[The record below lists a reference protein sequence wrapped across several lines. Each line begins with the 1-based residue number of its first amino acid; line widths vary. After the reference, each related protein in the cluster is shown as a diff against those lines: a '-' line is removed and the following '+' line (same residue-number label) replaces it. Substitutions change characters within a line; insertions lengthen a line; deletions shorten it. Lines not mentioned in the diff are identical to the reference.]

1 VSRYQDSRREHV
13 HRVALW
19 QPTWHFADIFSAL
32 QFPLPLAARL
42 SYNLRFPVLWS
53 ERLSVSTANSQRY
66 SLALI
71 TDDSNLFSEF
81 RRHLAGQ
88 FQVSLCSAEAEI
100 KAALEA
106 AEQHAIV
113 FDLDCVGDGPADGL
127 EVLTTMHEI
136 RDDVVYVVFT
146 RSTQRTLLLK
156 ASQAGADEFFLSPL
170 NYEELRL
177 VLSRSIDKRALE
189 LEGRRVIQQAESRT
203 AFCGLLGASVAM
215 QRIYR
220 SIDAVASTNAS
231 VVLRGESGVGKEMV
245 ANAIVQSGARA
256 SEPFICLNCS
266 ALPESLME
274 SELFG
279 YEKGAFTGADTAKPG
294 LIELAHGGTL
304 FLDEITTLD
313 PSLQSKLLRVLQ
325 ERSVQR
331 LGGRGARKID
341 FRLITATNED
351 LEDAVRKG
359 RFRED
364 LYFRINVVPIFIPP
378 LREREGDIALL
389 VDHFLRIYCAAAKKP
404 VKSLKADVLEI
415 LEDYSWPGNVRELE
429 NLVQRLVIVTDSSV
443 ITAEHLPQNLLY
455 SSTASQEAILIPEGG
470 VDFDAEML
478 RIEVA
483 YLNAALRRTGGKKAT
498 AASLLQLDNQRMK
511 YLCRKHQIR

>member
-1 VSRYQDSRREHV
+1 
-13 HRVALW
+13 L
-19 QPTWHFADIFSAL
+19 SA
-32 QFPLPLAARL
+32 
-42 SYNLRFPVLWS
+42 SS
-53 ERLSVSTANSQRY
+53 ANPERY

-71 TDDSNLFSEF
+71 TDDADLFSEF
-81 RRHLAGQ
+81 RKHLGGQ
-88 FQVSLCSAEAEI
+88 FRVSIASTEGEI
-100 KAALEA
+100 KVALEA
-106 AEQHAIV
+106 AELHAIV
-113 FDLDCVGDGPADGL
+113 FDLDCVGDGTADGL
-127 EVLTTMHEI
+127 EVLTGMRDI
-136 RDDVVYVVFT
+136 RDDSVLIVFS

-170 NYEELRL
+170 NYDELRL
-177 VLSRSIDKRALE
+177 VLSRSIVKRALE

-203 AFCGLLGASVAM
+203 VFYGLLGGSAVM
-215 QRIYR
+215 QKIYQ
-220 SIDAVASTNAS
+220 SIVAVASTNAS

-245 ANAIVQSGARA
+245 ANAIVQCGNRA
-256 SEPFICLNCS
+256 NEPFICLNCS

-279 YEKGAFTGADTAKPG
+279 YEKGAFTGADAPKPG

-304 FLDEITTLD
+304 FLDEITTLE

-341 FRLITATNED
+341 FRLISATNED
-351 LEDAVRKG
+351 LEDCVRKG

-389 VDHFLRIYCAAAKKP
+389 ADHFLRIYCAAAKKP
-404 VKSLKADVLEI
+404 LKSLKADVLEI

-429 NLVQRLVIVTDSSV
+429 NLVQRLVIVTDSST

-483 YLNAALRRTGGKKAT
+483 YLNAALRRTGGKKA
-498 AASLLQLDNQRMK
+498 AAAGLLQLDNQRMK
-511 YLCRKHQIR
+511 YLCRKHRIR